1 MKINMPNMLT
11 TARIVIIFI
20 FLILASNS
28 HGKPEGA
35 VLTMRI
41 VAYILAIIAGFTDL
55 LDGYLARKWHQET
68 DIGALLDPLADK
80 IFVVAAMLMMIEFRL
95 MPAWIAVVIIA
106 REFLVTG
113 LRMVASQKGEV
124 IAADRWGKAKTLMQ
138 MIMLLIAGAAWIQ
151 LFPLYH
157 EVGADKIVLNAGWHA
172 FLLLTATVTILSG
185 LSYFVKY
192 RRLLLDGLAPARIRQ
207 K

>member
-1 MKINMPNMLT
+1 MKINMPNILT

-28 HGKPEGA
+28 HGIPEGS

-41 VAYILAIIAGFTDL
+41 VAYILAIVAGFTDL

-124 IAADRWGKAKTLMQ
+124 IAADRWGKAKTFLQ
-138 MIMLLIAGAAWIQ
+138 MIMLLIAGAAWVQIFSLQ
-151 LFPLYH
+151 H
-157 EVGADKIVLNAGWHA
+157 QIDDGKIVLNSGWQA
-172 FLLLTATVTILSG
+172 FLLLTAVITVLSG
-185 LSYFVKY
+185 LSYFIKY
-192 RRLLLDGLAPARIRQ
+192 RRLLLD
-207 K
+207 